1 MLFVCLSTS
10 KYSIHRSI
18 HWIRFV
24 EMASWTSFATA
35 GNSQPFVYLGPNFFP
50 FEWVIG
56 AHILFGYYYISFEG
70 DRSQSVEL
78 TWQCLSTPATRAYQ
92 LRGYV
97 YFVRMSRSAY
107 TPHTH
112 THSKSIR
119 IEWFRN
125 HSFSAIAVNKQTWR
139 QLKDWFKL
147 KAFSTPLFRNGT
159 VCVVELFC
167 SRGRKVVCL
176 FRFILLE
183 FFSGCSCNWCT
194 YVYFIVE
201 NSKLE
206 QTTKKKIGIDLGSV
220 GGAVGTCW

>member
-56 AHILFGYYYISFEG
+56 AHIWLLLYQFWGRPIPECRA
-70 DRSQSVEL
+70 DMAVPIDPCHP
-78 TWQCLSTPATRAYQ
+78 CLSTTW
-92 LRGYV
+92 LRILRTYV
-97 YFVRMSRSAY
+97 QKRIH
-107 TPHTH
+107 TTHTH

-183 FFSGCSCNWCT
+183 FFFWLFLQLV
-194 YVYFIVE
+194 YVRR
-201 NSKLE
+201 
-206 QTTKKKIGIDLGSV
+206 
-220 GGAVGTCW
+220 TCIS